1 MFKIAL
7 LATLLVSTPV
17 LYAKER
23 ILLHRIG
30 PSDSTLFVAK
40 TDGSGERSLLPSSG
54 FDYNASFSADSKW
67 IIFTSE
73 RGGSADIY
81 RVHPDGSDLERLT
94 DNPAY
99 DDQAALSP
107 DGKQLAF
114 GPTNGNAGTDGT
126 FPSLLPGNAGETWE
140 KPGKPGGNLGTGN
153 LGTDRKPGR
162 NLGTD
167 RPFSRLI
174 CDVAAVQCY

>member
-1 MFKIAL
+1 MTIRPSF
-7 LATLLVSTPV
+7 
-17 LYAKER
+17 
-23 ILLHRIG
+23 HRMENSLPLDLRTETRG
-30 PSDSTLFVAK
+30 QT
-40 TDGSGERSLLPSSG
+40 GRSPP
-54 FDYNASFSADSKW
+54 F
-67 IIFTSE
+67 
-73 RGGSADIY
+73 Y
-81 RVHPDGSDLERLT
+81 RETRR
-94 DNPAY
+94 
-99 DDQAALSP
+99 
-107 DGKQLAF
+107 
-114 GPTNGNAGTDGT
+114 NAGTDGT